1 MKKKKTVLQ
10 NTKYQNSRS
19 PSEQMYMKYLYTEKK
34 KEVKLRGG
42 IEPIW

>member
-1 MKKKKTVLQ
+1 MKKKKPVLQ

-34 KEVKLRGG
+34 RR
-42 IEPIW
+42 